1 MSELTTNKSNSYL
14 EQAAILLLCLGE
26 EAAATVMQ
34 KLSREE
40 VVRLSENMARL
51 SGVKTSMARKVINNF
66 FDEFREQSGIN
77 GASTAM
83 RSARGWRD
91 CNGWNHASWRC

>member
-1 MSELTTNKSNSYL
+1 MSELTINNGSNNSYL

-40 VVRLSENMARL
+40 VVR
-51 SGVKTSMARKVINNF
+51 
-66 FDEFREQSGIN
+66 
-77 GASTAM
+77 
-83 RSARGWRD
+83 
-91 CNGWNHASWRC
+91 

>member
-51 SGVKTSMARKVINNF
+51 SGAKPA
-66 FDEFREQSGIN
+66 
-77 GASTAM
+77 
-83 RSARGWRD
+83 WR
-91 CNGWNHASWRC
+91 AK

>member
-66 FDEFREQSGIN
+66 FDEFPNRAG
-77 GASTAM
+77 STAHRDPCCRVFSTKPSAP
-83 RSARGWRD
+83 RSPAV
-91 CNGWNHASWRC
+91 

>member
-1 MSELTTNKSNSYL
+1 MSELTINNGSNNSYL

-51 SGVKTSMARKVINNF
+51 SGVKPAWPKK
-66 FDEFREQSGIN
+66 
-77 GASTAM
+77 
-83 RSARGWRD
+83 
-91 CNGWNHASWRC
+91 

>member
-34 KLSREE
+34 LRAPDCS
-40 VVRLSENMARL
+40 
-51 SGVKTSMARKVINNF
+51 
-66 FDEFREQSGIN
+66 
-77 GASTAM
+77 AS
-83 RSARGWRD
+83 
-91 CNGWNHASWRC
+91 

>member
-1 MSELTTNKSNSYL
+1 MSELTINNGSNNSYL

-51 SGVKTSMARKVINNF
+51 SG
-66 FDEFREQSGIN
+66 SGD
-77 GASTAM
+77 GRLPAEDTQLA
-83 RSARGWRD
+83 
-91 CNGWNHASWRC
+91 

>member
-51 SGVKTSMARKVINNF
+51 SGVRNARNTACNCRCSSEISIANWRGSTHCRRAI
-66 FDEFREQSGIN
+66 RERIS
-77 GASTAM
+77 SP
-83 RSARGWRD
+83 
-91 CNGWNHASWRC
+91 

>member
-34 KLSREE
+34 KTSAAKSGAPERKHGAAF
-40 VVRLSENMARL
+40 RRQNQHGAR
-51 SGVKTSMARKVINNF
+51 
-66 FDEFREQSGIN
+66 
-77 GASTAM
+77 
-83 RSARGWRD
+83 
-91 CNGWNHASWRC
+91 

>member
-34 KLSREE
+34 KLSREGRSSAPE
-40 VVRLSENMARL
+40 
-51 SGVKTSMARKVINNF
+51 RKHGAA
-66 FDEFREQSGIN
+66 FRRQNQHGAQS
-77 GASTAM
+77 
-83 RSARGWRD
+83 D
-91 CNGWNHASWRC
+91 Q

>member
-34 KLSREE
+34 KLSRG
-40 VVRLSENMARL
+40 
-51 SGVKTSMARKVINNF
+51 SGAPERKHGAT
-66 FDEFREQSGIN
+66 FRRQN
-77 GASTAM
+77 QHGA
-83 RSARGWRD
+83 
-91 CNGWNHASWRC
+91 

>member
-1 MSELTTNKSNSYL
+1 MSELTINNGNNNSYL

-51 SGVKTSMARKVINNF
+51 SGVKTSMAKKVINNF
-66 FDEFREQSGIN
+66 LMSSVSRV
-77 GASTAM
+77 ASTAL
-83 RSARGWRD
+83 RVLCCKGSSIRRWEQKSPA
-91 CNGWNHASWRC
+91 A

>member
-51 SGVKTSMARKVINNF
+51 SGVKTSMARKVINHF
-66 FDEFREQSGIN
+66 FDEFREQSG
-77 GASTAM
+77 STAHRDPCCRAFLTRRWVP
-83 RSARGWRD
+83 RSPA
-91 CNGWNHASWRC
+91 A